1 MRTTKMKTKMN
12 SRTCEIMKQLQEG
25 LLVEGDP
32 TKRARLKALQLMLN
46 AMTDEFDAEVLW
58 HDNKDIVPIP
68 F

>member
-1 MRTTKMKTKMN
+1 MKTKTN
-12 SRTCEIMKQLQEG
+12 SRTCEIMKQLQEE